1 MKKLKIGGYSILIT
15 YDNEIL
21 ANESRLGEF
30 SHFNQ
35 RILLAS
41 GLTKQLEEETLIHEI
56 LEAINGIYEL
66 GLDHDEQICKL
77 SVIIHQIITDNKNL
91 ISDFYF
97 CD

>member
-35 RILLAS
+35 RISLAKV
-41 GLTKQLEEETLIHEI
+41 LPAH
-56 LEAINGIYEL
+56 
-66 GLDHDEQICKL
+66 
-77 SVIIHQIITDNKNL
+77 
-91 ISDFYF
+91 
-97 CD
+97 